1 MGTFGVRLEAASVY
15 IRSEHRVMD
24 ILKETCRRV
33 DSGYELGVL
42 WKANRPSLPDNYE
55 TTLKRLASI
64 KRRLKRDPKLAKG
77 YDESYFCTLRKG
89 LLANCAIRSA
99 QWTRSTGFYLRHSVI
114 LPHKPLPRVVFDSAA
129 KHEGICLID
138 FLDTGLSL

>member
-42 WKANRPSLPDNYE
+42 WKANRPPLPDNYE

-77 YDESYFCTLRKG
+77 YD
-89 LLANCAIRSA
+89 
-99 QWTRSTGFYLRHSVI
+99 
-114 LPHKPLPRVVFDSAA
+114 
-129 KHEGICLID
+129 
-138 FLDTGLSL
+138 

>member
-1 MGTFGVRLEAASVY
+1 
-15 IRSEHRVMD
+15 MD

-42 WKANRPSLPDNYE
+42 WKANRPPLPDNYE

-77 YDESYFCTLRKG
+77 HDESYFCTLRNG
-89 LLANCAIRSA
+89 SLPNCAIKSV
-99 QWTRSTGFYLRHSVI
+99 QWTQSTGFYPHHPLI
-114 LPHKPLPRVVFDSAA
+114 LPYKPLPRVVFDSAA
-129 KHEGICLID
+129 KHERICLID
-138 FLDTGLSL
+138 CLDTGLSL